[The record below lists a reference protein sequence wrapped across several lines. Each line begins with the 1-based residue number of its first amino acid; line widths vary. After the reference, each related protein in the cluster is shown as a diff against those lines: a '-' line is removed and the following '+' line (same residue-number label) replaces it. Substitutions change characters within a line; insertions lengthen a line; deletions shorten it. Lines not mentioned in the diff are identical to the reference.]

1 MSTPTRTQRLH
12 PFPYRNKHGR
22 AVYSTPNRGLVYANG
37 TSPNYNALNTTVR
50 TGTLANLFTGLG
62 KGVGKGK
69 VLSSNEP
76 GSPVPN
82 PEGSPF
88 EGSPSEGSPSEGS
101 PSEGS
106 PMILHPPAKQSKF
119 RNLLGPKES
128 NNSRRARIQGYLVAK
143 HNSVSNM
150 KANLYNGIPNLDTS
164 KVSDKFTNFRP
175 VTDAN
180 KVNVS
185 KRLLDYLGGTRRVR
199 TKRVRTKRVRT
210 KRVRTN
216 KKHTQKKR
224 NVRRKY

>member
-22 AVYSTPNRGLVYANG
+22 AVYSTPHRGLVYANG

-82 PEGSPF
+82 PEGSP
-88 EGSPSEGSPSEGS
+88 SEGSPSEGT
-101 PSEGS
+101 

-185 KRLLDYLGGTRRVR
+185 KRLLDYVGGTRRVR

>member
-82 PEGSPF
+82 P
-88 EGSPSEGSPSEGS
+88 EGSPSEGS

-185 KRLLDYLGGTRRVR
+185 KRLLDYVGGTR
-199 TKRVRTKRVRT
+199 RVRTKRVRT